1 MSEFHRNQPQFF
13 GQLYKSN
20 YYIYREIYMETD
32 FFFLIVM
39 NTAKRQP
46 TKVKPIDRR
55 YFPQYMNKSACGYA
69 GFGIKIS

>member
-1 MSEFHRNQPQFF
+1 
-13 GQLYKSN
+13 
-20 YYIYREIYMETD
+20 MENVCARTHTQTY

-69 GFGIKIS
+69 GFGIKISCWDDVWAAVQEGAL